1 MLFVRYSYRQPKS
14 SVPEFRYR
22 ALRGINWNLG
32 KEEGVAGVAAFGF
45 RRPKENTRG
54 GRGGGG
60 MDVRSFHH
68 ASLGIWI
75 FGEEGGRVYLALCD
89 TDVKLVPCGRCW

>member
-32 KEEGVAGVAAFGF
+32 KEEGVAGVTAFGF

-54 GRGGGG
+54 GGVVEEWMQGAFIARHSEFG
-60 MDVRSFHH
+60 F
-68 ASLGIWI
+68 LGRRR
-75 FGEEGGRVYLALCD
+75 EEFTLLYVILM
-89 TDVKLVPCGRCW
+89 